1 MGSSIIDLFETFVLG
16 VTVIFLAGSVIIGLL
31 AFIAKNLRGV

>member
-16 VTVIFLAGSVIIGLL
+16 VTVIFSVGAVIIGLL
-31 AFIAKNLRGV
+31 AFIAKNLRGF